1 MKGMKF
7 KIEKVFEI
15 TKEDKE
21 YPEKLRQVDSPPQ
34 KLYVLGNTELLKNKA
49 IAIVGTRKNTEYG
62 ERYTKKFA
70 SQLSNCGI
78 TIISGLALGIDTIA
92 HQNSMK
98 GLGRTIAVIGSGF
111 EHIYP
116 NENKNLF
123 NQILQNDGCIISEYS
138 PDTPVNMLNFPLRN
152 RIIAGLSLG
161 VLVTEARFRSGSSI
175 TARDAF
181 AQKKPVFCLPNKLGE
196 TTGVGP
202 NNLIKIGAHLV
213 TNVNDILSEIGEK
226 LILPEKLNAE
236 QKELIKRKDFNISKI
251 EKQYRSIFK
260 ALQEEPININ
270 ELARKTQKSIIEIN
284 QKITIMEI
292 EGLIEVLP
300 GNIIKIK
307 E

>member
-62 ERYTKKFA
+62 ARYTKRFA

-116 NENKNLF
+116 NENKKLF

-181 AQKKPVFCLPNKLGE
+181 AQNKPVFCLPNKLGE

-202 NNLIKIGAHLV
+202 NN
-213 TNVNDILSEIGEK
+213 
-226 LILPEKLNAE
+226 
-236 QKELIKRKDFNISKI
+236 LIKRKDFNISKI